1 MPVLRPSNG
10 GCVGTNH
17 AADFQIEDPE
27 AAYITP
33 AKAIAWTLVDL
44 LSNDAARACR
54 LLQTSKPAL
63 TRGAYLSYIRSLAR
77 TERYPSS

>member
-1 MPVLRPSNG
+1 VIGSSRLDDLSHVTPVLHLSHG

-27 AAYITP
+27 AAR
-33 AKAIAWTLVDL
+33 
-44 LSNDAARACR
+44 ARR
-54 LLQTSKPAL
+54 VLQTSKPAL
-63 TRGAYLSYIRSLAR
+63 TRDAYLSYMRSLAR